1 MTAWKKFI
9 EVHVHVQLN
18 EKKITLTQNKL
29 KIYFLLETPCKFPS
43 DPLVSD
49 ADKVS
54 PIPFWFF
61 EEDGIIQIIY
71 KY

>member
-1 MTAWKKFI
+1 MKKI
-9 EVHVHVQLN
+9 HRSSCTCTTEW
-18 EKKITLTQNKL
+18 KKITLTQNKL

-61 EEDGIIQIIY
+61 EEDVIIQIIY